1 MSIRLLGDFALD
13 VDGRHVPGSAFRRR
27 SAAALVK
34 LLALCPSRRMHR
46 EQVMDALWP
55 DLAPS
60 DAANQLHKAAYY
72 ARRATGVAD
81 SVLLRNEMV
90 SLFPTADVAVDAV
103 AFEAAAGSAAV
114 ADGVGAAQLALA
126 DYAGGLLPEDPYESW
141 AAQPRQ
147 RLEMLYRELL
157 RRAGRWPELV
167 ALEPTDEE
175 AHLGLAQSML
185 ARGDRTGA
193 LRQLD
198 TIEQILR
205 DELGIGL
212 SPEGYD
218 LRVRALDSPVSVPP
232 VSVPP
237 VSVPIVPERVTR
249 PALAPRHASLATQ
262 TMRFC
267 RTQDGVRLA
276 YASSGDGPTVV
287 KAANWLTHL
296 DYDWASPVW
305 SHWWR
310 GLSQTHRLVRY
321 DERGSGLSDWNVPP
335 DSFTLDAWVHDL
347 ETVVDTMGL
356 ERFALLGMSQG
367 GPIAVRYAA
376 RHPER
381 VSHLIVY
388 GTCARATW
396 ARATD
401 EERREL
407 AALGELIRVSWG
419 SDQPG
424 FRQVYDARFIPDGPL
439 EVWRAFDELQR
450 LSTSPENAY
459 QLWRGFGTL
468 DAAVD
473 TGQVAAPTL
482 ILHSKDDRVW
492 RFSEAEELHALIAGS
507 RLIELDS
514 NNHILRA
521 DEPAFAH
528 LLHEVRDFLAT
539 GHGASAAG

>member
-1 MSIRLLGDFALD
+1 MIVRLLGEFALD
-13 VDGRHVPGSAFRRR
+13 IDGRHVPGSAFTRR

-34 LLALCPSRRMHR
+34 LLALTPSRRLHR

-55 DLAPS
+55 ELAPR
-60 DAANQLHKAAYY
+60 DAANYLHKAAHY
-72 ARRATGVAD
+72 ARRATGVPD
-81 SVLLRNEMV
+81 SVLLRNEVV
-90 SLFPTADVAVDAV
+90 SLFPGAQVAVDAF
-103 AFEAAAGSAAV
+103 AFEAAAAAAAV
-114 ADGVGAAQLALA
+114 SDEAGAAEFALET
-126 DYAGGLLPEDPYESW
+126 YAGGLLPDDPYESW

-147 RLEMLYRELL
+147 RLEMLHRELL
-157 RRAGRWPELV
+157 RRAGRWSELV
-167 ALEPTDEE
+167 MLEPADEE

-185 ARGDRTGA
+185 GRGDRTGA
-193 LRQLD
+193 LRQID

-205 DELGIGL
+205 DDLGIGL
-212 SPEGYD
+212 SPEGHE
-218 LRVRALDSPVSVPP
+218 LRVRALDSPVQVPSIP
-232 VSVPP
+232 DRDARSA
-237 VSVPIVPERVTR
+237 S
-249 PALAPRHASLATQ
+249 APRHASLAMQ
-262 TMRFC
+262 TLRFC
-267 RTQDGVRLA
+267 QTSDGVRLA
-276 YASSGDGPTVV
+276 YATSGNGPQLV

-310 GLSQTHRLVRY
+310 GLSRTHRLVRY
-321 DERGSGLSDWNVPP
+321 DERGSGMSDWNVPP
-335 DSFTLDAWVHDL
+335 GSFTLDAWLHDL

-356 ERFALLGMSQG
+356 ERFALFGMSQG

-396 ARATD
+396 ARATE

-407 AALGELIRVSWG
+407 RALGELIRVSWG

-439 EVWRAFDELQR
+439 ETWRAFDELQR

-459 QLWRGFGTL
+459 QLWRAFGAL
-468 DAAVD
+468 DASADAV
-473 TGQVAAPTL
+473 QLSVPTL
-482 ILHSKDDRVW
+482 ILHSKDDQVW
-492 RFSEAEELHALIAGS
+492 RFSEAEELHSLVPGS
-507 RLIELDS
+507 RLVELES
-514 NNHILRA
+514 KNHILRA
-521 DEPAFAH
+521 DEPAFDR

-539 GHGASAAG
+539 DGTAGAAMQEQPQ